1 MDENKTY
8 SMRSAR
14 LWKLFLSTLYISSF
28 TFGGGFVIVTFMKK
42 KFVDELHWIQE
53 DEMLDLIAIAQS
65 APGAIAVNGAIVV
78 GFKLAGVLGAVTAIV
93 STIIPPFLII
103 TVISYFYELFRDN
116 YIVSSVLSGMQAG
129 VGAVIA
135 SVVLDM
141 GSGVLKQKSVL
152 SIVVMLTAFIATYV
166 YKVNAVYIILACI
179 AIGVVRTV
187 VQQRRNAQ

>member
-1 MDENKTY
+1 MTDKKKIL
-8 SMRSAR
+8 A
-14 LWKLFLSTLYISSF
+14 KLFFSTLYISAF
-28 TFGGGFVIVTFMKK
+28 TFGGGFVIITFMKR

-93 STIIPPFLII
+93 ASIIPPFLII

-116 YIVSSVLSGMQAG
+116 YIVSNVLSGMQAG

-135 SVVLDM
+135 SVVIDM
-141 GSGVLKQKSVL
+141 GSGVLKQKSVI
-152 SIVVMLTAFIATYV
+152 SSVIMLTAFAATYV
-166 YKVNAVYIILACI
+166 FRINVVYVILSCI
-179 AIGVVRTV
+179 VIGVIRTV
-187 VQQRRNAQ
+187 ISQRRNAQ

>member
-1 MDENKTY
+1 MKNNKTTY
-8 SMRSAR
+8 MD
-14 LWKLFLSTLYISSF
+14 LFTSFFRIGLF
-28 TFGGGFVIVTFMKK
+28 TFGGGYVIVTLMKQ

-93 STIIPPFLII
+93 ATIIPPFLVI

-116 YIVSSVLSGMQAG
+116 YIVSNVLSGMQAG

-141 GSGVLKQKSVL
+141 GGGVLKQKSVL